1 MGCDVHFHIVT
12 FRFTQLIIRDSP
24 DARCGAA
31 NANELEAAEP
41 EPAAD
46 GPLALAARGE
56 ADVVLPVD
64 VDGQAE
70 RETLD
75 APRGEL
81 ELI

>member
-1 MGCDVHFHIVT
+1 M
-12 FRFTQLIIRDSP
+12 
-24 DARCGAA
+24 
-31 NANELEAAEP
+31 EAAEP

-56 ADVVLPVD
+56 AHVVLPVD

-70 RETLD
+70 REPFD
-75 APRGEL
+75 APGGEL

>member
-1 MGCDVHFHIVT
+1 MI
-12 FRFTQLIIRDSP
+12 LP
-24 DARCGAA
+24 DARCGAP
-31 NANELEAAEP
+31 NADELEAAEP

-70 RETLD
+70 REPFD
-75 APRGEL
+75 APGGEL
-81 ELI
+81 ELIWKRDEIDKILS